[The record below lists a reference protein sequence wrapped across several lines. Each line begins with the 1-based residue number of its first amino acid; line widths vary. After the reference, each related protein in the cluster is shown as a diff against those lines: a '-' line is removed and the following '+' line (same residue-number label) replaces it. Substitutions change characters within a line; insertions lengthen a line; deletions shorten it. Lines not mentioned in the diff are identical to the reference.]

1 MCPKIKRS
9 LLLFAKGF
17 FHLLFTLSYNVII
30 KKASIYIVCWLPSIN
45 LIVGGGSMSINDLI
59 ILVLDIAINN
69 SLSVAVAFTAVLIV
83 ITFMFKD

>member
-1 MCPKIKRS
+1 
-9 LLLFAKGF
+9 
-17 FHLLFTLSYNVII
+17 
-30 KKASIYIVCWLPSIN
+30 
-45 LIVGGGSMSINDLI
+45 MSINDLI